1 MIYIFLVEIIFKIWI
16 YVIMFFV
23 WKNIYV
29 VFKMRLLKK
38 VRNYKLNRWK
48 WYEDRYNVIL

>member
-16 YVIMFFV
+16 YFIMFFV

-38 VRNYKLNRWK
+38 VRNYKLNKKK

>member
-38 VRNYKLNRWK
+38 VRNYKLNKKK